1 MAMEY
6 VKLGRSNLQVSR
18 LCLGT
23 WNMCGAGGWGPEND
37 ERSIDLI
44 RRAQDDGCNFFDSA
58 HGYGKG
64 HSEEV
69 LGRALAEGDRRERAV
84 VATKVVQCPPT
95 RGAAAPHAALQRLQT
110 GYVDLYVV
118 HWPRPSMSLE
128 ALLGRMCELKA
139 KGKVREIGVSNFS
152 LAQMQ
157 VALRYGAVSLQPPY
171 NILWRIIE
179 PDVLPFCRENN
190 LAVTPYAPLAQGLLT
205 GRFTRAFEERTGV
218 RKSNVL
224 FEEPVF
230 TEACRAVSLVDEI
243 ADARSCTSSQ
253 VALAWVLQTNGVTV
267 PIVGISKWSH
277 WQDNVGALKV
287 RLTDE
292 EYQRLSAAGM
302 KVWQMLPQDATM
314 WGWKPE

>member
-1 MAMEY
+1 MEY
-6 VKLGRSNLQVSR
+6 VRLGRSNLDVSR

-23 WNMCGAGGWGPEND
+23 WNMCGAEGWGPESD
-37 ERSIDLI
+37 ERSIELI
-44 RRAQDDGCNFFDSA
+44 RKAQDDGCNFFDTA
-58 HGYGKG
+58 HAYGKG

-84 VATKVVQCPPT
+84 IATKVVQCALEKLEP
-95 RGAAAPHAALQRLQT
+95 GLDSALQRLRT
-110 GYVDLYVV
+110 DYVDLYIV

-128 ALLGRMCELKA
+128 PFLAKMCELKGT
-139 KGKVREIGVSNFS
+139 GKVREIGVSNFG
-152 LAQMQ
+152 LVELRA
-157 VALRYGAVSLQPPY
+157 ALKYGAISLQPPY

-179 PDVLPFCRENN
+179 PDVLPFCRKNN
-190 LAVTPYAPLAQGLLT
+190 IAVTPYAPLAQGLLT

-230 TEACRAVSLVDEI
+230 SEARGAASVVDEI
-243 ADARSCTSSQ
+243 AEARGCTSSQ
-253 VALAWVLQTNGVTV
+253 VALAWVLRTSGISAV
-267 PIVGISKWSH
+267 IVGISKWNH
-277 WQDNVGALKV
+277 WLDNVGALAL

-292 EYQRLSAAGM
+292 EHERLSVAGM
-302 KVWQMLPQDATM
+302 KVWRMLPQDATM

>member
-1 MAMEY
+1 MEY
-6 VKLGRSNLQVSR
+6 VRLGRSNLQVSR

-23 WNMCGAGGWGPEND
+23 WNMCGASGWGPGSD
-37 ERSIDLI
+37 ERSVDLI
-44 RRAQDDGCNFFDSA
+44 RKVQDDGCNFFDSA

-69 LGRALAEGDRRERAV
+69 LGRALDQDGRRERAII
-84 VATKVVQCPPT
+84 ATKVVQC
-95 RGAAAPHAALQRLQT
+95 APEKLEPGLEAALQRLRT
-110 GYVDLYVV
+110 DYVDLYVV
-118 HWPRPSMSLE
+118 HWPRASMPLE
-128 ALLGRMCELKA
+128 PFLAKMCELKGT
-139 KGKVREIGVSNFS
+139 GKVREMGVSNFS
-152 LAQMQ
+152 LAQLQ
-157 VALRYGAVSLQPPY
+157 VAFKYGAVSLQPPY

-205 GRFTRAFEERTGV
+205 GRFTRTLEERTGI

-230 TEACRAVSLVDEI
+230 TEARKAASLVDEI
-243 ADARSCTSSQ
+243 ADARGRTSPQ

-267 PIVGISKWSH
+267 PIVGISKWSQ
-277 WQDNVGALKV
+277 WQENVGALKI
-287 RLTDE
+287 RLADE
-292 EYQRLSAAGM
+292 EYERLSAAGM
-302 KVWQMLPQDATM
+302 KAWRMLPQDATM